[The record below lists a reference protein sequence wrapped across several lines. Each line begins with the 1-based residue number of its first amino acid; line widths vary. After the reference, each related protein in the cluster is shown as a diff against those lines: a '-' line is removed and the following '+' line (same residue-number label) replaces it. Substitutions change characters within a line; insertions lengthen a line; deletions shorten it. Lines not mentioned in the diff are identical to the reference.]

1 MNLKNKLLKI
11 IKSKF
16 FIIICIILIL
26 LITYICLEDNFF
38 EMNNHENAW
47 NEENTVSEK
56 EEENVFWQEGSLK
69 NEEIVEN
76 LEESLEEKEIPK
88 DELEVINNE
97 KIYVYITGEVN
108 NPGIVVLPIGSRIS
122 DAIDYAGGVTSNA
135 DIMKINLVYMLQ
147 DGMKVNIP
155 SSKELNDNPNFEY
168 ITMGSGDEKNDNK
181 DFKALETTNNKSES
195 AFKIS
200 NVNINTATQTE
211 LETLPGIGP
220 SLALKII
227 NYRKENEELENTKK
241 EIEEIGVQVLAVK
254 GDVAN
259 FEECENFVKQVIE
272 RFGQID
278 VLVNNAGITK
288 DMLLMRM
295 KKEDF
300 EQVIDTNL
308 VGTFNVTKNVVPYM
322 MKARSG
328 RIINISSVVGISGN
342 AGQTNYSAS
351 KAGIIGFTKSLAKE
365 IASRNILVNAV
376 APGFIETNMTDV
388 LKDDV
393 KQEIAKNIPLKRMG
407 TAQDVANVVKFLASD
422 DSSYITGQVIN
433 VDGGMLM

>member
-1 MNLKNKLLKI
+1 MDK
-11 IKSKF
+11 
-16 FIIICIILIL
+16 CA
-26 LITYICLEDNFF
+26 LIT
-38 EMNNHENAW
+38 
-47 NEENTVSEK
+47 
-56 EEENVFWQEGSLK
+56 G
-69 NEEIVEN
+69 
-76 LEESLEEKEIPK
+76 
-88 DELEVINNE
+88 
-97 KIYVYITGEVN
+97 
-108 NPGIVVLPIGSRIS
+108 
-122 DAIDYAGGVTSNA
+122 
-135 DIMKINLVYMLQ
+135 
-147 DGMKVNIP
+147 
-155 SSKELNDNPNFEY
+155 
-168 ITMGSGDEKNDNK
+168 
-181 DFKALETTNNKSES
+181 
-195 AFKIS
+195 
-200 NVNINTATQTE
+200 ATR
-211 LETLPGIGP
+211 GIGKQIAIT
-220 SLALKII
+220 LAKQGYNIAL

-241 EIEEIGVQVLAVK
+241 EIEKIGVQILAVK

-259 FEECENFVKQVIE
+259 FEDCENFVKQVIE

-388 LKDDV
+388 FKDDV

-407 TAQDVANVVKFLASD
+407 TTQDVANVVKFLASD

>member
-1 MNLKNKLLKI
+1 MDK
-11 IKSKF
+11 
-16 FIIICIILIL
+16 CA
-26 LITYICLEDNFF
+26 LIT
-38 EMNNHENAW
+38 
-47 NEENTVSEK
+47 
-56 EEENVFWQEGSLK
+56 G
-69 NEEIVEN
+69 
-76 LEESLEEKEIPK
+76 
-88 DELEVINNE
+88 
-97 KIYVYITGEVN
+97 
-108 NPGIVVLPIGSRIS
+108 
-122 DAIDYAGGVTSNA
+122 
-135 DIMKINLVYMLQ
+135 
-147 DGMKVNIP
+147 
-155 SSKELNDNPNFEY
+155 
-168 ITMGSGDEKNDNK
+168 
-181 DFKALETTNNKSES
+181 
-195 AFKIS
+195 
-200 NVNINTATQTE
+200 ATR
-211 LETLPGIGP
+211 GIGKQIAIT
-220 SLALKII
+220 LAKQGYNIAL
-227 NYRKENEELENTKK
+227 NYRKVNEELENTKK
-241 EIEEIGVQVLAVK
+241 EIEKIGVQILAVK

-259 FEECENFVKQVIE
+259 FEDCENFVKQVIE

-407 TAQDVANVVKFLASD
+407 TAQDVANVVKFFASD

>member
-1 MNLKNKLLKI
+1 MDK
-11 IKSKF
+11 
-16 FIIICIILIL
+16 CA
-26 LITYICLEDNFF
+26 LIT
-38 EMNNHENAW
+38 
-47 NEENTVSEK
+47 
-56 EEENVFWQEGSLK
+56 G
-69 NEEIVEN
+69 
-76 LEESLEEKEIPK
+76 
-88 DELEVINNE
+88 
-97 KIYVYITGEVN
+97 
-108 NPGIVVLPIGSRIS
+108 
-122 DAIDYAGGVTSNA
+122 
-135 DIMKINLVYMLQ
+135 
-147 DGMKVNIP
+147 
-155 SSKELNDNPNFEY
+155 
-168 ITMGSGDEKNDNK
+168 
-181 DFKALETTNNKSES
+181 
-195 AFKIS
+195 
-200 NVNINTATQTE
+200 ATR
-211 LETLPGIGP
+211 GIGKQIAIT
-220 SLALKII
+220 LAKQGYNIAL

-241 EIEEIGVQVLAVK
+241 EIEKIGVQILAVK

-259 FEECENFVKQVIE
+259 FEDCENFVKQVIE

-393 KQEIAKNIPLKRMG
+393 KHEIAKNIPLKRMG